1 MLIFLISFC
10 ACAGEPYTTCGQLHS
25 PSNAI
30 GKVIPTASANNNL
43 QDYKVTHLANA
54 ATAVAD
60 GASSAAAIASE
71 ATGAKVDATMIYG
84 GSAAAVL
91 LVLVLFVCRKKTSMV
106 DATTNADEMPKV
118 TSIVHE
124 NGNSETPMKQQGAP
138 ALPAKQPRDSPFFGM
153 LGEKLVGI
161 VTSLRGPTN
170 MQVKAAT
177 KIQAIFRGVRAR
189 RSYKKEKA
197 LKTWRPQFSA
207 RFTGWMSR
215 FGKR

>member
-1 MLIFLISFC
+1 L
-10 ACAGEPYTTCGQLHS
+10 P
-25 PSNAI
+25 
-30 GKVIPTASANNNL
+30 
-43 QDYKVTHLANA
+43 DYNVTTHLANA

-84 GSAAAVL
+84 GSAAAGL
-91 LVLVLFVCRKKTSMV
+91 LVLVLFVGRKKTSIV

-124 NGNSETPMKQQGAP
+124 NGNSEMPMKQQSAP
-138 ALPAKQPRDSPFFGM
+138 ALPTKQPRDSPFFGM